1 MQKKA
6 TPTNLDASILPSID
20 DVLSHEAV
28 VALVAE
34 FGRER
39 ILAFARA
46 VIGSKRAELLSG
58 ELAPPDKESLY
69 SDVICE
75 LGEIG
80 AAERMNG
87 VRRVINATGVV
98 IHTNLGRAPLSQR
111 AIEAINDAAG
121 YSTIEYDLRAGSRG
135 VRGAGLVNLIK
146 LLTGAEDA
154 LAVNN
159 CAAAALFVLSVFAAG
174 REVIVSRG
182 ELVEIGGDFRIPDIL
197 NRSGAILREVGTT
210 NRTHIKDYE
219 NAVCERTAMIL
230 KVHPSNFRI
239 KGFTKTPTTA
249 ELSSLARKHK
259 LIFFED
265 AGSGA
270 LVDLEPA
277 GLSGEPVIG
286 DVISSGADLVGFS
299 GDKLLGGPQS
309 GLIAG
314 RRDLVERL
322 RRDPFYRALRLDKII
337 TVALEATLEQYA
349 RGDVKESIPALRSL
363 LVNREEITERA
374 RRFVE
379 KLERAAVRLRVS
391 LVDGRSAVGGGAGP
405 DVPLE
410 TTLIALTHPDLSDI
424 EIEQHLRKAPIPI
437 ISRIEN
443 GQVLIDLRTVARK
456 DESEILDAL
465 TKLQ

>member
-1 MQKKA
+1 MRKKA
-6 TPTNLDASILPSID
+6 IQVNVDASVLPSVD
-20 DVLSHEAV
+20 EVLNHKEVITLAE
-28 VALVAE
+28 E

-39 ILAFARA
+39 ILTSVRS
-46 VIGSKRAELLSG
+46 VIGRKRNELLAGELGSTDKDELISDLVAEL
-58 ELAPPDKESLY
+58 A
-69 SDVICE
+69 
-75 LGEIG
+75 EIG
-80 AAERMNG
+80 ETDRSSG

-98 IHTNLGRAPLSQR
+98 IHTNLGRAPLSER
-111 AIEAINDAAG
+111 AIAAINKAAG
-121 YSTIEYDLRAGSRG
+121 YATIEYDLGSGSRG
-135 VRGAGLVNLIK
+135 TRGAGLVNLIK

-159 CAAAALFVLSVFAAG
+159 CAAAALLVLSAFASG

-197 NRSGAILREVGTT
+197 TRSGAILREVGTT

-239 KGFTKTPTTA
+239 TGFTNTPTTA
-249 ELSSLARKHK
+249 ELSGLTRKHE

-270 LVDLEPA
+270 LLDLGPA
-277 GLSGEPVIG
+277 GLSGEPVIAN
-286 DVISSGADLVGFS
+286 VVSSGADLVGFS

-337 TVALEATLEQYA
+337 TAALEATLEQYA
-349 RGDVKESIPALRSL
+349 QGNAKECVPTLRSL
-363 LVNREEITERA
+363 FATRGEITERA
-374 RRFVE
+374 ERFVE
-379 KLERAAVRLRVS
+379 KLEQAAVPLRAS
-391 LVDGRSAVGGGAGP
+391 LVAGRSAVGGGAGP

-410 TTLIALTHPDLSDI
+410 TTLIALTHPDLSDSQ
-424 EIEQHLRKAPIPI
+424 IEQHLRKAPIPI

-443 GQVLIDLRTVARK
+443 GQVLIDLRTVASD
-456 DESEILDAL
+456 DEPALLTAL